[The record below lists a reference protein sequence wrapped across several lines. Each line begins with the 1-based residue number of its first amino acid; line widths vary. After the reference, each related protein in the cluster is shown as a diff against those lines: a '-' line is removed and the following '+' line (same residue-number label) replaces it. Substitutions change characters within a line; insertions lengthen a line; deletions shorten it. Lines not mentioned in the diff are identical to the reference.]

1 MGWGDWLQDV
11 PLVGG
16 LIDATTTPNPYDAQG
31 NLEQSKKMAT
41 GVYDAAMANAQS
53 AAAGPKYG
61 QISAPLLQYNPDTI
75 KAQTVN
81 APGAITADKIQ
92 ASGLVA
98 GPEADA
104 LRAQQLTQAQN
115 AANSPSSA
123 EAQMR
128 KAGAQIERQQAG
140 MAATARGQDRASAR
154 RDAML
159 ATGTQG
165 MEAAATTSALAAQ
178 ENAAKQQAYTQALQG
193 VRAGDVTAANT
204 QAGVAQ
210 ANQAAGLQ
218 AQTTTGAQALQA
230 GQLNQAADINA
241 QTTNAANRMN
251 AAQFADKARMEAQA
265 ANATNAISAYGQTQ
279 QAQNAA
285 LGTANNATST
295 LSPAQS
301 TAASYGSKQVD
312 QRKDTGNRIIENLGP
327 ALMPLSDERAKQ
339 EASPIAGDASYQPN
353 NWLNSAGRV
362 MSNWGGSPGSGAAT
376 SGGLQSWAQEPA
388 DGGNWLSALGRGMS
402 TFGAPITPPSD
413 ERAKQDVSEMA
424 PTDLADW
431 AEAVPLA
438 AWRYKPGIAGTDDGR
453 EFHTGTMAGALQET
467 GPLGRLMVHERP
479 DGLKTVDKGEVG
491 LAVGKGALAR
501 ANEALDWA
509 RAAFALQAGKRGK
522 LVTHG

>member
-241 QTTNAANRMN
+241 QATNAANRMN

-265 ANATNAISAYGQTQ
+265 ANAANAISAYGQTQ

-295 LSPAQS
+295 MSPAQS

-312 QRKDTGNRIIENLGP
+312 QRKDTGKNLIQAGGSL
-327 ALMPLSDERAKQ
+327 LMGLSDERAKQ
-339 EASPIAGDASYQPN
+339 EVSPVANAMAGFGGMQPWATAPAEDA
-353 NWLNSAGRV
+353 GF
-362 MSNWGGSPGSGAAT
+362 GGQLGKALSMFGAA
-376 SGGLQSWAQEPA
+376 
-388 DGGNWLSALGRGMS
+388 
-402 TFGAPITPPSD
+402 PPSD
-413 ERAKQDVSEMA
+413 ERAKRDVAEMA
-424 PTDLADW
+424 PADLADW

-501 ANEALDWA
+501 ADEALDWA
-509 RAAFALQAGKRGK
+509 RAAFAMQAGKRGK